1 MPSDD
6 TSTPSGWRLIC
17 LALGLASALLV
28 AFATSHGVGVSPN
41 SVNYLTAARNLAA
54 GEGLMTLNPDGSV
67 APLTMWA
74 PLLPM
79 VLAFFAKIGIDPLAS
94 ARWLGALLSA
104 CNVFLVGYLTW
115 RVGRSPLRAVA
126 ASWIFLFSLE
136 NLEHHTFVL
145 SEPIFLCLSLL
156 GIHFLSKQE
165 EDGGRLPLIL
175 SAAAFGLA
183 ALTRHAGLSFLGG
196 GLAAVWFVGERNR
209 RRFLRDATIF
219 GVVAGAPVAAW
230 LVRNRLVG
238 HSAVGRPLALQLDLV
253 PRILKGADTIAGWIL
268 PLSIPKWLNPVAA
281 LIVAAGAAAVWIYGD
296 RWSGAAPRSEPIR
309 IRRILQC
316 LIVAYIA
323 LLGAVTLMDAWI
335 PMSRRVLTPLFT
347 LLLVLG
353 LGSLPRRASWT
364 FGGRR
369 ARAAFLVAL
378 ALGCAFYAARG
389 LRWVQVAHAQG
400 LGYESIAWKHSG
412 LMESIRALPEDTPI
426 YTNAVEAV
434 YHLTG
439 RIATR
444 VPALINRFSRTP
456 NAEYDQEMAALGESL
471 RDHHAV
477 IVFINGLQD
486 RVYLPDRDA
495 LTRKLNLHSEGE
507 WPEGAILRGL

>member
-1 MPSDD
+1 MTADD
-6 TSTPSGWRLIC
+6 TPTLAGWRLTC

-28 AFATSHGVGVSPN
+28 AFATTHGVGVSPN
-41 SVNYLTAARNLAA
+41 SVSYLTAARNLAA
-54 GEGLMTLNPDGSV
+54 GDGLKTLNPDGSV
-67 APLTMWA
+67 VPLTMWA

-79 VLAFFAKIGIDPLAS
+79 VLALLAKFGIDPLDS

-104 CNVFLVGYLTW
+104 CNVFLVGLLTW
-115 RVGRSPLRAVA
+115 RLGRSALRAVA

-145 SEPIFLCLSLL
+145 SEPIFLFLSLL

-165 EDGGRLPLIL
+165 DEGGRLPLIL

-196 GLAAVWFVGERNR
+196 GLAALWFIGTRDR

-238 HSAVGRPLALQLDLV
+238 HSAVGRPLVLQLDIV

-268 PLSIPKWLNPVAA
+268 PLSIPKWLNLVAA
-281 LIVAAGAAAVWIYGD
+281 LVVTAAAAAVWIYGD
-296 RWSGAAPRSEPIR
+296 RWSGAAPRSVPIR

-353 LGSLPRRASWT
+353 LGSLPRRERWT
-364 FGGRR
+364 FGGR
-369 ARAAFLVAL
+369 AVRAALLLVL
-378 ALGCAFYAARG
+378 ALGCAFYAVRG
-389 LRWVQVAHAQG
+389 LRWIREAHAEG
-400 LGYESIAWKHSG
+400 LGYESVAWKHSG
-412 LMESIRALPEDTPI
+412 LMERIRTLPEETPI

-439 RIATR
+439 RISTR
-444 VPALINRFSRTP
+444 VPARINRFSRIP
-456 NAEYDQEMAALGESL
+456 NAEYDQEMAALEESL

-477 IVFINGLQD
+477 IVFLNGLED
-486 RVYLPDRDA
+486 RIYLPDRDELTRA
-495 LTRKLNLHSEGE
+495 LTLHSEGE
-507 WPEGAILRGL
+507 WPEGALLRGL